1 VAKLREIRSDVFLVG
16 NKCMVR
22 DCPDCGMAVPVN
34 GPVRVTACP
43 NCQTQVA
50 VPEQAWQLAL
60 RTGVGL
66 LLQDAPVT
74 CAGAMVAGRSKLE
87 IERKA
92 QDDPTCVHCGAPLSV
107 SRNSWREP
115 AFSVTCGAC
124 SRRVDFLPP
133 PFQAGSRSVK
143 WTHFAGSETE
153 GTVPAHALPVE
164 TGRGGDAQAAV
175 VMACPSCGGALKIA
189 ADTQRTTSCEFCGS
203 SVYLPDDLWRRLH
216 PAKKAQPW
224 ISVHTTTPGDLR
236 MAGVTSVVVTIIVC
250 VLFSAGLLAGLSVG
264 VYAALFKGAPPAI
277 GVICALIGLPVVVAV
292 LAIVGSSI
300 GKAGA
305 YYRAAAQLQGMPK

>member
-1 VAKLREIRSDVFLVG
+1 
-16 NKCMVR
+16 
-22 DCPDCGMAVPVN
+22 
-34 GPVRVTACP
+34 
-43 NCQTQVA
+43 
-50 VPEQAWQLAL
+50 
-60 RTGVGL
+60 
-66 LLQDAPVT
+66 
-74 CAGAMVAGRSKLE
+74 
-87 IERKA
+87 
-92 QDDPTCVHCGAPLSV
+92 
-107 SRNSWREP
+107 
-115 AFSVTCGAC
+115 
-124 SRRVDFLPP
+124 
-133 PFQAGSRSVK
+133 
-143 WTHFAGSETE
+143 
-153 GTVPAHALPVE
+153 
-164 TGRGGDAQAAV
+164 
-175 VMACPSCGGALKIA
+175 MACPSCGGALKSA